1 MEAGAR
7 LLEIQCWFLDLWGEN
22 SGVSLSY
29 SDTNLVPMCKVPN
42 HVLYGEEC
50 ECTRSCIRERGRGK
64 EQTDRWGTLHR

>member
-7 LLEIQCWFLDLWGEN
+7 LLEIQCWFLDLEGEK

-42 HVLYGEEC
+42 HVLHEEEC
-50 ECTRSCIRERGRGK
+50 VCTRSCIRERG
-64 EQTDRWGTLHR
+64 TDRQMGDIT